1 MRFKS
6 ISLSVVVL
14 VCAALM
20 LVSCRSISIGAG
32 SGRRRVYRH
41 GPPPHA
47 PAHGYRHKYEGVEL
61 VYDSGRGVYVV
72 IDLPNHYYFKGRY
85 YRRGEVQWEACV
97 HIDGPWEFVSEDA
110 MPKGLRAKEKVKVK
124 AKGKSK
130 EHPGRGLG
138 LEKNR

>member
-6 ISLSVVVL
+6 ISLSVVL
-14 VCAALM
+14 VCATLM
-20 LVSCRSISIGAG
+20 LVSCKSLSIGAG
-32 SGRRRVYRH
+32 SGRKHKH

-47 PAHGYRHKYEGVEL
+47 PAHGYRHKQHGVEL

-85 YRRGEVQWEACV
+85 YHRGEIQWEVGV
-97 HIDGPWEFVSEDA
+97 HIDGPWEFISEDEL
-110 MPKGLRAKEKVKVK
+110 PKGLRAKEKGKGK

-138 LEKNR
+138 LEKNK

>member
-14 VCAALM
+14 VCATLM
-20 LVSCRSISIGAG
+20 LVSCNSFSIGAG
-32 SGRRRVYRH
+32 SGRRRVYKH

-47 PAHGYRHKYEGVEL
+47 PAHGYRRKYEGVEL

-72 IDLPNHYYFKGRY
+72 IEFPNYYYFKGRY
-85 YRRGEVQWEACV
+85 YRHREGQWEV
-97 HIDGPWEFVSEDA
+97 SVSIDGVWEFVSEESLPWGLQTKD
-110 MPKGLRAKEKVKVK
+110 KGKGK
-124 AKGKSK
+124 AKGKPR

-138 LEKNR
+138 LEKNK